1 MNPESDDSW
10 LVRRRNLIVAGVLVA
25 AVIATALLAGKPRG
39 GPSVATILV
48 RFGPSVTPPPGKLTF
63 TNGWVASLGHERVA
77 VYAGSQLDHPRNGF
91 LINVVDVDGQPKRDT
106 AIRVVGSG
114 ALTLLRPSHFST
126 IQAASQAM
134 LHFVTANGGTG
145 TLNVSS
151 DKVALS
157 G

>member
-1 MNPESDDSW
+1 MSPESDDSW
-10 LVRRRNLIVAGVLVA
+10 LVRRRNLIVAGVLVV
-25 AVIATALLAGKPRG
+25 AVIATALLAGKHSG
-39 GPSVATILV
+39 GPSGDSIQV

-91 LINVVDVDGQPKRDT
+91 LVDVVNVDGQPKRDAT
-106 AIRVVGSG
+106 VRVAGSG
-114 ALTLLRPSHFST
+114 ALTLLRPDHFST
-126 IQAASQAM
+126 IQAAGQAT